1 MSENTYFAPECIML
15 VNEYEGVLCASP
27 VELPDSNWF
36 DEKEL

>member
-1 MSENTYFAPECIML
+1 MSENTYLAPECIML
-15 VNEYEGVLCASP
+15 VNEYEGVLCSSQ